1 MSFLSEKRHKY
12 SNFYNTNKEYYLW
25 FEDFPTPAFLRFSSV
40 DMYISTYFIHILLFI
55 HFKRRGYTVC
65 RPILIGSVSHCK
77 FQFAA
82 IHQFFMFEPGLVP
95 IFAI

>member
-40 DMYISTYFIHILLFI
+40 DMYISTIIYVLYHIRIMRSQLL
-55 HFKRRGYTVC
+55 RGRLGTLDDIAV
-65 RPILIGSVSHCK
+65 LIGTLLSCYC
-77 FQFAA
+77 
-82 IHQFFMFEPGLVP
+82 LLR
-95 IFAI
+95 

>member
-40 DMYISTYFIHILLFI
+40 DMYISTKIDSFLSQKGMKQILL
-55 HFKRRGYTVC
+55 
-65 RPILIGSVSHCK
+65 
-77 FQFAA
+77 
-82 IHQFFMFEPGLVP
+82 
-95 IFAI
+95 

>member
-40 DMYISTYFIHILLFI
+40 DMYISTYYFYETILVERMKEFLFM
-55 HFKRRGYTVC
+55 KMENNNGGKV
-65 RPILIGSVSHCK
+65 
-77 FQFAA
+77 
-82 IHQFFMFEPGLVP
+82 
-95 IFAI
+95 

>member
-40 DMYISTYFIHILLFI
+40 DMYISTLNKKGGLYGLYLVYHYWYCGWIP
-55 HFKRRGYTVC
+55 RR
-65 RPILIGSVSHCK
+65 
-77 FQFAA
+77 
-82 IHQFFMFEPGLVP
+82 
-95 IFAI
+95 

>member
-40 DMYISTYFIHILLFI
+40 DMYISTLN
-55 HFKRRGYTVC
+55 
-65 RPILIGSVSHCK
+65 
-77 FQFAA
+77 
-82 IHQFFMFEPGLVP
+82 
-95 IFAI
+95 